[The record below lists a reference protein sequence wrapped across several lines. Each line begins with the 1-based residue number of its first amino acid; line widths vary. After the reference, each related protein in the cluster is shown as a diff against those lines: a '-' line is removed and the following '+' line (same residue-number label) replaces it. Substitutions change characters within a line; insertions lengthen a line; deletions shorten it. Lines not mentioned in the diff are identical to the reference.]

1 MGRIKH
7 KIPKAA
13 TKKTLLSL
21 SIVLIGVLSYTA
33 ALDVFFKAAY
43 VGEFD
48 RRASEYF
55 NETLKRAAF
64 TYAITRGI
72 NGVVSVIQETEIA
85 FSPAGVGVTLAVGEI
100 LDPINDLIERFS
112 LVMLI
117 STASLG
123 IQKILLEIGAWFG
136 FRLLLT
142 FSMFILLAG
151 IWFPKLPRI
160 DLVSLGYRLIVVALV
175 IRFCIPAVAVASS
188 MIYDTFLEEKYIE
201 STRSLKDIK
210 DEIKDP
216 NLLDDKRESSSEETG
231 FWANLKKIYKNTK
244 ESIDIRR
251 KLDLLKDKVSNSVNH
266 IVNLIV
272 VFLLQTVI
280 VPLFVLWLL
289 IKLAGK
295 VLSSNV
301 ANVLERKL
309 KGITGMAS

>member
-1 MGRIKH
+1 MKHRISK
-7 KIPKAA
+7 PTARKA
-13 TKKTLLSL
+13 LLSL
-21 SIVLIGVLSYTA
+21 TVVLIAILSYTA
-33 ALDVFFKAAY
+33 ALDLLLKAAY

-48 RRASEYF
+48 NRASEYF

-72 NGVVSVIQETEIA
+72 NGVVSVIQETEVA

-123 IQKILLEIGAWFG
+123 IQKILLEMGIWFG

-142 FSMFILLAG
+142 FSMFILLTG
-151 IWFPKLPRI
+151 IWFRNLRRI
-160 DLVSLGYRLIVVALV
+160 DLISLGYRLIVVALV

-188 MIYDTFLEEKYIE
+188 VIYDTFLKEKYIE
-201 STRSLKDIK
+201 STRSLEDIK
-210 DEIKDP
+210 AEIKDP
-216 NLLDDKRESSSEETG
+216 NLLDSKRETTEGDPG
-231 FWANLKKIYKNTK
+231 FWTNLKKIYKNTK
-244 ESIDIRR
+244 ESMDIRR
-251 KLDLLKDKVSNSVNH
+251 KLDLLKDKVSNSVKH

-280 VPLFVLWLL
+280 VPLLVLWAL
-289 IKLAGK
+289 IKLAGNF
-295 VLSSNV
+295 LSSNV
-301 ANVLERKL
+301 ATVLERKL
-309 KGITGMAS
+309 KDITGMAK